1 MQTINI
7 SMPEELI
14 KIVEGKVSSG
24 LYSDASE
31 VVSDAVRQLDSVAEL
46 LYQLKLDRLKAALAV
61 GIAQVE
67 SGEYADYSLENV
79 IAELNNKSVA

>member
-24 LYSDASE
+24 LYSNASE
-31 VVSDAVRQLDSVAEL
+31 VVSDAVRQLDNVAEL

-67 SGEYADYSLENV
+67 NGEYADCSLENV

>member
-61 GIAQVE
+61 VIAQVE
-67 SGEYADYSLENV
+67 NGDVVQFSKQD
-79 IAELNNKSVA
+79 IIDELNLAL